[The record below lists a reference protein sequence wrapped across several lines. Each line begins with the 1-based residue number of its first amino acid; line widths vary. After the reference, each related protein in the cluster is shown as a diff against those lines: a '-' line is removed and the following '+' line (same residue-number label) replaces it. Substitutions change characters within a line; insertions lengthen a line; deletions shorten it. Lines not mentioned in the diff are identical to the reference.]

1 MTNLEE
7 PLEEEKV
14 DLQSASDRASL
25 LMGQINTRG
34 RYHKP
39 HERNLE
45 QDYEVDRAHVL
56 GSGANGA
63 VWLVKNLRT
72 GRAFAAKT
80 YCLPGISELKCK
92 EIETEVEILLTVDH
106 PHLARMVDAYES
118 KDTLTLIM
126 ELLEGG
132 ELFDRIISLG
142 HFTERDAAGSIWQM
156 LLAIRYLHGL
166 GIVHRD
172 LKLENWLFE
181 KKGGEDLKLID
192 FGLSKFWVPSKKME
206 MRVGTLDY
214 MAPEVLHRNYT
225 SKCDLWSL
233 GVITYTL
240 LVGSF
245 PLAGRDGDTAMLQ
258 RIGAG
263 KFSKEREAWLSA
275 SPSAK
280 DFVEKL
286 LSVNPSHRLSAD
298 EALGHAWIAK
308 REVVAKSYVNKD
320 IVDALCSFSES
331 SAFRRACLS
340 VMAIS
345 LSNEERQE
353 VHKAFLEI
361 DKDHSGTITLSE
373 LKSVLEDKFHI
384 QDDAVARTFHSLQSP
399 MSCDEEIHYSDFLA
413 AMMSTRISLHDDLL
427 RGAFQ
432 RFDVDNS
439 GYLTKQK
446 LKMLLGD
453 SLADDELDEVMNE
466 VDADHDGQ
474 ISMNEFVEYLHHRRS
489 NEKHL
494 QAAHKAIDKELKRPM
509 RNSKSSGQMP
519 NIPVRERRRSSVIV
533 KKNSTRSTLSTAA
546 SNILGKV
553 ADCCQPFCCDEMA
566 ARILDVRNSF
576 R

>member
-1 MTNLEE
+1 
-7 PLEEEKV
+7 
-14 DLQSASDRASL
+14 
-25 LMGQINTRG
+25 
-34 RYHKP
+34 
-39 HERNLE
+39 
-45 QDYEVDRAHVL
+45 
-56 GSGANGA
+56 
-63 VWLVKNLRT
+63 
-72 GRAFAAKT
+72 
-80 YCLPGISELKCK
+80 
-92 EIETEVEILLTVDH
+92 
-106 PHLARMVDAYES
+106 MVDAYES

-132 ELFDRIISLG
+132 ELFDRIITLG
-142 HFTERDAAGSIWQM
+142 HFTERHAAGCIWQM

-181 KKGGEDLKLID
+181 KQGGDDLKLID
-192 FGLSKFWVPSKKME
+192 FGLSKFWEPSKKME

-245 PLAGRDGDTAMLQ
+245 PFAGRDGDTAMLQ
-258 RIGAG
+258 RISGG
-263 KFSKEREAWLSA
+263 KFAKEREAWQSA
-275 SPSAK
+275 SPTAK

-286 LSVNPSHRLSAD
+286 LSVNPTLRLSAD
-298 EALGHAWIAK
+298 QALGHAWIAK
-308 REVVAKSYVNKD
+308 REVVAKSYVSKD

-345 LSNEERQE
+345 LSNEERAE

-373 LKSVLEDKFHI
+373 LKSVLEEKFHI
-384 QDDAVARTFHSLQSP
+384 QDDDVNRTFQSLQSP
-399 MSCDEEIHYSDFLA
+399 MSRDEEIHYSDFLA
-413 AMMSTRISLHDDLL
+413 AMMSTRISMHDDLL

-439 GYLTKQK
+439 GFLTKKK
-446 LKMLLGD
+446 LKLLLGD
-453 SLADDELDEVMNE
+453 SLGDEELDEVMNE

-474 ISMNEFVEYLHHRRS
+474 ISMNEFVEYLHCRRS

-494 QAAHKAIDKELKRPM
+494 QAAHRAIDKELKRPTGT
-509 RNSKSSGQMP
+509 RSGSP
-519 NIPVRERRRSSVIV
+519 SIPVRERRRSSVIV
-533 KKNSTRSTLSTAA
+533 KKNSSRSTLETTASTVLAK
-546 SNILGKV
+546 L
-553 ADCCQPFCCDEMA
+553 ADICQPYCCDEVA
-566 ARILDVRNSF
+566 ARLLDLRSSM